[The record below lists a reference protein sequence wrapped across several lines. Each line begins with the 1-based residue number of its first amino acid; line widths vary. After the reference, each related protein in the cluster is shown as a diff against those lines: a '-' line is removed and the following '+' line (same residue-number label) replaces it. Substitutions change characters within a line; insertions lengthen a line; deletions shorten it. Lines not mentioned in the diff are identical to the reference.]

1 MHQALYCLILHV
13 SHCSDVS
20 GWDHMSHV
28 LMCQDET
35 TCLMFWCVRMRP
47 HVSCSDVSGW
57 DHMSH
62 VLMRQDETTCL
73 TLFGCIGM
81 RPHLTSF
88 WCIRTRPHV
97 SHCSDVSGRDNMSH
111 IVLMYQDETTCL
123 TLFWCI
129 RTRPH
134 VSHCSDVSGWDHM
147 SHIVL
152 MYQDETTCLT
162 LFWCI
167 RTRQHVSHC
176 SDVSGRDHMSHIVLM
191 YQDETT
197 CLTLFWCMR
206 MRPHVS
212 RSDAGDETTS
222 HKSASPT
229 VLLLCTSVSSVK
241 LCLSWCEPDYFCTL
255 WNETLLQWLLY
266 FMLPKCICF
275 IHSICPCF
283 LCLFRLCC
291 MIVLMFHHFLQPNWC
306 IHWKWILMFVTGVL
320 VQLVTDIATV
330 LHCCQSSCVYVQA
343 TLNWK
348 QWALRV
354 HTVALCLALIWA
366 LCWALC

>member
-88 WCIRTRPHV
+88 WCIRTRP
-97 SHCSDVSGRDNMSH
+97 
-111 IVLMYQDETTCL
+111 
-123 TLFWCI
+123 
-129 RTRPH
+129 
-134 VSHCSDVSGWDHM
+134 
-147 SHIVL
+147 
-152 MYQDETTCLT
+152 
-162 LFWCI
+162 
-167 RTRQHVSHC
+167 HVSHC